1 MDPKKYSKRE
11 LETIIRKYTIELAKK
26 NLIGAAIG
34 IYFFFYIY
42 QLIKKKKKLKI
53 DVPGPDLGTGEREM
67 SWMKDAYAKFAG
79 HRDINSSGVV
89 TGKSIN

>member
-34 IYFFFYIY
+34 ILNNIKT
-42 QLIKKKKKLKI
+42 KKK
-53 DVPGPDLGTGEREM
+53 
-67 SWMKDAYAKFAG
+67 
-79 HRDINSSGVV
+79 
-89 TGKSIN
+89 